1 MTWIKID
8 DQFADH
14 PKFVA
19 RSDHA
24 IATWVRA
31 LAYSSRY
38 LTDGIIPK
46 AAQRLI
52 GSDPAVD
59 ELVAAGLFIDQG
71 DYWEIHDY
79 TDHQRSRAEVEADR
93 QKNAERSRAYRTRKA
108 TVTESSRP
116 DATVTS
122 TQRHGARDVRV
133 TDPESESDTETD
145 HHQRPQSQT
154 TVPGAD
160 DELIKQA
167 INLVVERRCQG
178 KNPANP
184 DAYRRKV
191 LTSVTDE
198 LQPRAADLLTRYQ
211 PPADVLA
218 AALEGETHSL
228 NHYRKA
234 GQ

>member
-52 GSDPAVD
+52 GPDQAID
-59 ELVAAGLFIDQG
+59 ELVGASILIDL
-71 DYWEIHDY
+71 DDAWKIHDY

-93 QKNAERSRAYRTRKA
+93 AASAERSRAYRNRRRIGPESHDRHA
-108 TVTESSRP
+108 VTDPS
-116 DATVTS
+116 
-122 TQRHGARDVRV
+122 RHGARHALV
-133 TDPESESDTETD
+133 TDPESESETD
-145 HHQRPQSQT
+145 HHQP
-154 TVPGAD
+154 AD
-160 DELIKQA
+160 TRLSTGPDEELIQQA
-167 INLVVERRCQG
+167 LTLLTDRRCQG
-178 KNPANP
+178 KNMANP
-184 DAYRRKV
+184 DAYRAKV
-191 LTSVTDE
+191 LAGLHATLHAT
-198 LQPRAADLLTRYQ
+198 ATDLLTRYQ
-211 PPADVLA
+211 PPPDVLA
-218 AALEGETHSL
+218 AALEGETRNL
-228 NHYRKA
+228 AHYRIDA
-234 GQ
+234 TDRNP

>member
-19 RSDHA
+19 RTDPA

-38 LTDGIIPK
+38 LTDGVIPK

-52 GSDPAVD
+52 GPDIAID
-59 ELVAAGLFIDQG
+59 ELLEAGLLLDG
-71 DYWEIHDY
+71 YDSWVIHDY
-79 TDHQRSRAEVEADR
+79 TEHQRSRAEVEADR
-93 QKNAERSRAYRTRKA
+93 EKNAERSRAYRSRKRHG
-108 TVTESSRP
+108 VTDPS
-116 DATVTS
+116 
-122 TQRHGARDVRV
+122 RHGARDVRV

-145 HHQRPQSQT
+145 HHHRLQPKPNQ
-154 TVPGAD
+154 PGPD
-160 DELIKQA
+160 DELIQQA
-167 INLVVERRCQG
+167 IDLVVDRRCQG
-178 KNPANP
+178 KTLSNP
-184 DAYRRKV
+184 DAYRQKV
-191 LTSVTDE
+191 RTSVLDE
-198 LQPRAADLLTRYQ
+198 LTTKAVDLLTRYQ

-228 NHYRKA
+228 RHYRL
-234 GQ
+234 GDRT